1 MLQLIKNICFYNN
14 KHSGQ
19 IGAGVLMI
27 ITGYVDCNPSLAVF
41 MLCLVLGVNTMS
53 FSGYLVNSVDLSPK
67 LVLNRYNIGSF
78 KTTSLKMSLV
88 FANDCIYNY
97 PAKWCCATVDKQ
109 NLLRS

>member
-1 MLQLIKNICFYNN
+1 MLKFIKNTFQNNN

-67 LVLNRYNIGSF
+67 LVFHSYYVGSF
-78 KTTSLKMSLV
+78 ETTGSTILSV
-88 FANDCIYNY
+88 FANDCM
-97 PAKWCCATVDKQ
+97 
-109 NLLRS
+109 

>member
-78 KTTSLKMSLV
+78 ETTSLTMLLV
-88 FANDCIYNY
+88 FANDCM
-97 PAKWCCATVDKQ
+97 
-109 NLLRS
+109 